1 MEEPK
6 PEPGGGD
13 WTCLRRHT
21 LRIFKSSVQ
30 NRLRRI
36 RPSPKQKQYKKTK
49 KQQKQ
54 TQKHH
59 RPSLQASPP
68 RSVRLIFTGAV
79 YPFCISDSSA
89 YTRAQF
95 VTPPSRSDPARFVS
109 DRVTVLAARP
119 AATSDRRREPLR
131 HRVTDRVMSPEGLSQ
146 IISRHQHPPPKNIE
160 TSRLPPRTAT

>member
-1 MEEPK
+1 VGTGLACEGTHFGSSNLPFK
-6 PEPGGGD
+6 TGYGGSG
-13 WTCLRRHT
+13 LP
-21 LRIFKSSVQ
+21 Q
-30 NRLRRI
+30 NKNNI
-36 RPSPKQKQYKKTK
+36 KKQKKTK
-49 KQQKQ
+49 KLRQKQ

>member
-1 MEEPK
+1 VGTGLACEGTHFGSSNLPFK
-6 PEPGGGD
+6 TGYGGSG
-13 WTCLRRHT
+13 LP
-21 LRIFKSSVQ
+21 Q
-30 NRLRRI
+30 NKNNI
-36 RPSPKQKQYKKTK
+36 KKTK
-49 KQQKQ
+49 NSDKN
-54 TQKHH
+54 
-59 RPSLQASPP
+59 RPKNIIALPSKPAP